1 MQVHQL
7 SFAQIHM
14 LDNGVVETIVNNDVE
29 ISRAMLE
36 EWAAFLRTHAPSA
49 PLMLITKQ
57 HPYSYSFAAQLK
69 VGELDF
75 VRAVAVV
82 NASRLSNIA
91 SQSVLAVLPFGPPWP
106 VQFFSERESAIAWLE
121 KFKIGR
127 G

>member
-7 SFAQIHM
+7 SFAQVQLLENDM
-14 LDNGVVETIVNNDVE
+14 VETIVNRDVE

-36 EWAAFLRTHAPSA
+36 EWAGFLREHAPPA
-49 PLMLITKQ
+49 PLMLITKK

-106 VQFFSERESAIAWLE
+106 VQFFSERENAIAWLA
-121 KFKIGR
+121 KFRSRQG
-127 G
+127 